1 MTVQEEN
8 KQDMDIAISH
18 MQVLKDWLGDSLT
31 QKSFKESIDVAIESM
46 EKQIPRKPKKMEKDA
61 INDLDTW
68 VECSCG
74 AMKKMDTEKHKLVY
88 CWKCGQLLSWE
99 EGGTSD

>member
-46 EKQIPRKPKKMEKDA
+46 EKQIPKKPIA
-61 INDLDTW
+61 IITDDNEYICSICPSCEQVS
-68 VECSCG
+68 VEFDD
-74 AMKKMDTEKHKLVY
+74 KY
-88 CWKCGQLLSWE
+88 CRKCGQKISFDWE
-99 EGGTSD
+99 EGGTSE

>member
-1 MTVQEEN
+1 MTVQEVI
-8 KQDMDIAISH
+8 DAIS
-18 MQVLKDWLGDSLT
+18 LCGL
-31 QKSFKESIDVAIESM
+31 SITGECSRMKQFTEGLAEAM
-46 EKQIPRKPKKMEKDA
+46 ELLEKQIPKKPKKMEKDA

-74 AMKKMDTEKHKLVY
+74 AMKKMDTEKHKQVY

-99 EGGTSD
+99 VGGTSD